1 MKTQLLVLFTGALL
15 SIGIP
20 LLPQRSAP
28 TDVASEPGSAVCP
41 DVAEVPASDRLRTL
55 ELPQLGVAIAIPE
68 NFKIRT
74 LPDGTVEVLDP
85 GTFEVLRCVEQ
96 GGRAIA
102 PRGMYSFRIRS
113 LPNPANLALPDF
125 LRQQGEADPSAQSG
139 NLDAI
144 PVLITRPEPG
154 YTVRAWFRSPDS
166 QTVIVLAESC
176 DCELEYDDMRLWL
189 QRTRLLP

>member
-1 MKTQLLVLFTGALL
+1 MKIQLLALFTGAILGAGMTL
-15 SIGIP
+15 A
-20 LLPQRSAP
+20 LPRSGP
-28 TDVASEPGSAVCP
+28 TNLASELGAMPCP
-41 DVAEVPASDRLRTL
+41 DIAEVPASDSLRTL
-55 ELPQLGVAIAIPE
+55 ELPQFGVAIAIPE
-68 NFKIRT
+68 NFRTRT
-74 LPDGTVEVLDP
+74 LPDGTVEILDP
-85 GTFEVLRCVEQ
+85 GTFEVLRCVQQ

-139 NLDAI
+139 NLDAM

-154 YTVRAWFRSPDS
+154 YTVRGWFKSPDS